1 MKHLGELQFS
11 MYDVNILLKIM
22 CIFRVFMYIWQCD
35 WGLVE
40 SSEWGAG
47 TQEQY
52 TDMCQTG
59 NSYENGNGN
68 PEPDS
73 ARDPQKTKS
82 APALN
87 LLHTLDVIVQ
97 NCMNEAFVK

>member
-1 MKHLGELQFS
+1 MLIFCSKLCAFS
-11 MYDVNILLKIM
+11 ECS
-22 CIFRVFMYIWQCD
+22 CIFDSVIGGWWRAQSGVP
-35 WGLVE
+35 E
-40 SSEWGAG
+40 PKSSIC
-47 TQEQY
+47 

>member
-22 CIFRVFMYIWQCD
+22 CIFRVFMYFCECD

-59 NSYENGNGN
+59 NSYENGN

-82 APALN
+82 APVLYSI
-87 LLHTLDVIVQ
+87 LGILW
-97 NCMNEAFVK
+97 M